1 MLFVVAIVGVLFIL
15 LMSVMRSSIETPDYE
30 VLRVLNRKAEIR
42 RYPDL
47 ILAQTQLDSNTYSEN
62 SSLGFRRVAGY
73 IFGGNEQGQKI
84 AMTSPVVMEMGES
97 TQMAFVMPKQYS
109 MDALPDPS
117 NPNVK
122 IAKKEARTL
131 AVLRFGGY
139 TNDQKIEEKA
149 AELRS
154 LLTKEGIA
162 FDPKLIY
169 MGYNAPWDFI
179 GRRNEVAFEL
189 KWYFTNFSI
198 NMLEWNILISWVL

>member
-1 MLFVVAIVGVLFIL
+1 MLFVVAVVGVLFIL

-109 MDALPDPS
+109 MEALPDPS

-139 TNDQKIEEKA
+139 TDDQKIEEKA

-189 KWYFTNFSI
+189 MEVMTN
-198 NMLEWNILISWVL
+198 

>member
-1 MLFVVAIVGVLFIL
+1 MKKLLVVLSVIGFLFIL
-15 LMSVMRSSIETPDYE
+15 LMSFMRSSIETPDYE

-84 AMTSPVVMEMGES
+84 AMTSPVVMEMGAQ

-189 KWYFTNFSI
+189 K
-198 NMLEWNILISWVL
+198 

>member
-1 MLFVVAIVGVLFIL
+1 MLFVVAVVGVLFIL

-149 AELRS
+149 EELR
-154 LLTKEGIA
+154 LLLIKEGIV

-189 KWYFTNFSI
+189 MEVMTN
-198 NMLEWNILISWVL
+198 

>member
-1 MLFVVAIVGVLFIL
+1 MKKLLVVLSVIGFLFIL
-15 LMSVMRSSIETPDYE
+15 LMSFMRSSIETPDYE

-84 AMTSPVVMEMGES
+84 AMTSPVVMEMGAQ

-139 TNDQKIEEKA
+139 SDDAKIQEKA

-189 KWYFTNFSI
+189 K
-198 NMLEWNILISWVL
+198 

>member
-1 MLFVVAIVGVLFIL
+1 MLFVVAVVGVLFIL

-149 AELRS
+149 EELR
-154 LLTKEGIA
+154 LLLIKEGIA

-189 KWYFTNFSI
+189 MEVMTN
-198 NMLEWNILISWVL
+198 